1 MKQIVLGITGASGA
15 AYSVALAKLLAAA
28 DCQVHLV
35 VTPHGRE
42 LLKLEQGIA
51 NLTPAAMVGKAL
63 ARRVTLHDYH
73 RQADPL
79 ASGSVHTDG
88 MAVCP
93 CSSNTLAAI
102 AAGLAD
108 NLLTRAAMVHLKQ
121 RRPLVLATRE
131 MPVSAI
137 DLGNQLRLSQA
148 GAIIAPASPGFYHN
162 PKSIQ
167 DLVDFVAAR
176 IADCLGCLPPQTRGK
191 IAYGNL

>member
-15 AYSVALAKLLAAA
+15 AYSVTLAKLLAES
-28 DCQVHLV
+28 DCRVHVLA
-35 VTPHGRE
+35 TPHGRE

-51 NLTPAAMVGKAL
+51 NLTPAALVGKAL

-73 RQADPL
+73 RLADPL
-79 ASGSVHTDG
+79 ASGSAHTDG

-131 MPVSAI
+131 TPVSAI
-137 DLGNQLRLSQA
+137 DLGNQLRLAQA
-148 GAIIAPASPGFYHN
+148 GAIIAPASPGFYHG
-162 PKSIQ
+162 PTRIQ

-176 IADCLGCLPPQTRGK
+176 IADCLGVPHKLNVP
-191 IAYGNL
+191 YGRLE

>member
-15 AYSVALAKLLAAA
+15 AYGVTLARLLAES
-28 DCQVHLV
+28 DCRLHVV

-42 LLKLEQGIA
+42 LLKIEQGIA
-51 NLTPAAMVGKAL
+51 KLTAAALVGKAL
-63 ARRVTLHDYH
+63 ARHVTLHEYH
-73 RQADPL
+73 RMADPL

-93 CSSNTLAAI
+93 CSSNTLAAV

-131 MPVSAI
+131 TPVSAI
-137 DLGNQLRLSQA
+137 DLANQLRLAQA
-148 GAIIAPASPGFYHN
+148 GAIIAPASPGFYHG
-162 PKSIQ
+162 PKSVQ

-176 IADCLGCLPPQTRGK
+176 IADCLGVSHKLNVP
-191 IAYGNL
+191 YGRLE